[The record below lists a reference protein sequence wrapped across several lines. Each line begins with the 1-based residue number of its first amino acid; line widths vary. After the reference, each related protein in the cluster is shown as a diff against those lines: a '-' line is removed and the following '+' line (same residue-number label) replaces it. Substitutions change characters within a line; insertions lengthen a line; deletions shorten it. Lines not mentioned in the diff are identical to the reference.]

1 MRAAEQIMVM
11 GLQRAVPC
19 VEFWGGFG
27 MLGQFVLGILQ
38 SITTAFSAAFR
49 APVLLIACGLLRGGG
64 KSQNIYVGE
73 I

>member
-38 SITTAFSAAFR
+38 SITTAFSWR
-49 APVLLIACGLLRGGG
+49 MAPVLLIACGLLRGGG
-64 KSQNIYVGE
+64 KSRNIYVGE